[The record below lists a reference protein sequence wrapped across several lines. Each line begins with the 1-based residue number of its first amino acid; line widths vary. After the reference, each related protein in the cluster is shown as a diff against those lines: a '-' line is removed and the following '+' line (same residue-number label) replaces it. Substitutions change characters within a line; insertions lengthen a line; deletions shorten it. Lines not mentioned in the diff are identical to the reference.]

1 MKIVK
6 RCGYKIYPDELIVVG
21 VSEKWAK
28 IICEELNDKYKDKKY
43 FFQVVSDNFEVKKDK
58 E

>member
-6 RCGYKIYPDELIVVG
+6 RCDYKIYPDELVCVG
-21 VSEKWAK
+21 VSEKYGN
-28 IICEELNDKYKDKKY
+28 IICKALNEKHKDKKY
-43 FFQVVSDNFEVKKDK
+43 FFQVVADNFEVNKDK

>member
-6 RCGYKIYPDELIVVG
+6 RCGYKIYPDELVVAG
-21 VSEKWAK
+21 VGEKWAN
-28 IICEELNDKYKDKKY
+28 IICKALNEEHKDKKY